1 MIILNSHKNLLLIVL
16 SIIFLGSFLMYSA
29 SSSFAFYKYNKSDT
43 YFLFKHIR
51 WVSIGI
57 LVLLLISN
65 INYIFFKYNATVILI
80 LSWMIMLIP
89 ILFGDDSVSRWLK
102 IGNFSL
108 MTTSDFSK
116 LSIIIFT
123 AAFIDKYHDQINN
136 LNLLIKKL
144 IPYLIITIGLIVYQP
159 DLSTSVVISLII
171 FSLLYISGISKKI
184 IFSSIIIGILL
195 FVTIIFFYQIGSLFG
210 IENTIS
216 YKQERLFSW
225 INSFGNNSSNSQSYF
240 SLLALANGGL
250 FGKGIGDS
258 VFKYNGFIP
267 EGQTDFILAIIGEE
281 IGFLGILIMFLL
293 FFILFIK
300 GIDIAK
306 NCSNRFGIFLSI
318 GITINIFFY
327 LLINASYVIGFL
339 PTTGLPIPFFS
350 YGGSQTIFTLMSLG
364 ILINI
369 EKSNLKNRNYKYYYE
384 ST

>member
-1 MIILNSHKNLLLIVL
+1 M
-16 SIIFLGSFLMYSA
+16 
-29 SSSFAFYKYNKSDT
+29 
-43 YFLFKHIR
+43 
-51 WVSIGI
+51 
-57 LVLLLISN
+57 
-65 INYIFFKYNATVILI
+65 
-80 LSWMIMLIP
+80 
-89 ILFGDDSVSRWLK
+89 
-102 IGNFSL
+102 
-108 MTTSDFSK
+108 
-116 LSIIIFT
+116 
-123 AAFIDKYHDQINN
+123 
-136 LNLLIKKL
+136 
-144 IPYLIITIGLIVYQP
+144 
-159 DLSTSVVISLII
+159 
-171 FSLLYISGISKKI
+171 
-184 IFSSIIIGILL
+184 
-195 FVTIIFFYQIGSLFG
+195 FG
-210 IENTIS
+210 IENAIS
-216 YKQERLFSW
+216 YKQERLFDW

-281 IGFLGILIMFLL
+281 IGFLGILIIFLL

-339 PTTGLPIPFFS
+339 PTTGLPIPFIS